1 MKKYLNT
8 LYITTQNAYLAKDG
22 QSVIVRVEKETKI
35 RVPIHT
41 ISSIVCFGAVTCSPF
56 LMGYCAENNV
66 AISFLSE
73 HGRFLAGVRGAVSG
87 NVLLRREQYRKA
99 DDDFFSSKIAT
110 AIIAGKIANARV
122 VLRRAMRD
130 HPDLPGINEIE
141 IASKILKKEMMK
153 LNVKLNIN
161 ELRGIEGN
169 TSKIY
174 FNVFNNLITSQKN
187 DFYFHGRNRRPP
199 LDNVNALLSFI
210 YTILMHDV
218 RGALE
223 AVGLDPAVGFLHKDR
238 PGRYSLAL
246 DLMEEFRPFIADRL
260 ALSLIN
266 LRKIN
271 GKGFKK
277 SESGAVLMNDK
288 TKKELLI
295 SYQNRKKEEIT
306 HPFLNQKMPIGLLFH
321 FQALLLARYL
331 RGDLDNYPPFI
342 WR

>member
-8 LYITTQNAYLAKDG
+8 LYVTTQKAYLAKDG

-35 RVPIHT
+35 RIPIHT
-41 ISSIVCFGAVTCSPF
+41 ISNIICFGAVTCSPF

-73 HGRFLAGVRGAVSG
+73 YGKFLAGVRGAVSG

-99 DDDFFSSKIAT
+99 DDDFFSSKIAAAVIT
-110 AIIAGKIANARV
+110 GKIANSRV

-130 HPDLPGINEIE
+130 HPDLPEINKIE
-141 IASKILKKEMMK
+141 IASKILKKEIAKLDVK
-153 LNVKLNIN
+153 LNVD

-169 TSKIY
+169 ASKVY
-174 FNVFNNLITSQKN
+174 FDVFGSLVTSQKN

>member
-8 LYITTQNAYLAKDG
+8 LYITTQKAYLAKDG
-22 QSVIVRVEKETKI
+22 QSVVVRVEKETKI

-73 HGRFLAGVRGAVSG
+73 YGKFLAGVRGPVCG
-87 NVLLRREQYRKA
+87 NVLLRREQYRRA
-99 DDDFFSSKIAT
+99 DDDLCTSKIAAAVIT
-110 AIIAGKIANARV
+110 GKIANSRV

-141 IASKILKKEMMK
+141 KASRILKKEIGK
-153 LNVKLNIN
+153 LDIKLSVN

-169 TSKIY
+169 ASRVY
-174 FNVFNNLITSQKN
+174 FDVFDNLITSQK
-187 DFYFHGRNRRPP
+187 DKFYFHGRNRRPP

-218 RGALE
+218 RSALE
-223 AVGLDPAVGFLHKDR
+223 AVGLDPAVGFLHRDR

-246 DLMEEFRPFIADRL
+246 DMMEEFRPFFADRL

-271 GKGFKK
+271 DKGFKK
-277 SESGAVLMNDK
+277 IESGAVLMNDK
-288 TKKELLI
+288 TRKELLV

-342 WR
+342 WS